1 MHPFSCDS
9 HRPHFINGHP
19 NLYTYWNDSNT
30 CTYTYTSYHIFILNF
45 KQTIWSILVSCI
57 CDFCRGV
64 HAIIA
69 VVFWWC
75 LVKLLAYGTV
85 PSHKVPLQWNLV
97 ASLVSTLASWS
108 WCSFHAS
115 SCGYVAL
122 LLHAAFA
129 RTAWCNCIALA
140 FRSFHSPNELKEKPG
155 CLDEGVL
162 LPLLSFIGGIKITPL
177 LESLSS
183 NQYGMGSLEGV
194 FGASCQVVYSFAGG
208 SSVHV
213 DPKTICLSRWTW
225 PLVETGFSD
234 RFSFG
239 GDGGRNKMDL
249 EKGQCK
255 NPHSRRGYARHPKYH
270 VRPLDPW
277 II

>member
-1 MHPFSCDS
+1 MIRYGTFPQGSTSVEFGCILGVDLSLLELMQFSCIFMRNIIS
-9 HRPHFINGHP
+9 
-19 NLYTYWNDSNT
+19 TYSPP
-30 CTYTYTSYHIFILNF
+30 C
-45 KQTIWSILVSCI
+45 
-57 CDFCRGV
+57 
-64 HAIIA
+64 
-69 VVFWWC
+69 
-75 LVKLLAYGTV
+75 
-85 PSHKVPLQWNLV
+85 
-97 ASLVSTLASWS
+97 
-108 WCSFHAS
+108 
-115 SCGYVAL
+115 YVAL